1 MTIENKT
8 EEKKEIAL
16 SLGQRLINAREE
28 KGLSLEE
35 LANQMNLIP
44 EVVDNLEKELF
55 NTFEAK
61 VYITGYLRL
70 YCKLVG
76 LDANEAIALYYR
88 DPLNRA
94 EALNKESITSQ
105 TEDQTQLYLL
115 IGAVI
120 LIALGASYFIFF

>member
-1 MTIENKT
+1 M
-8 EEKKEIAL
+8 L
-16 SLGQRLINAREE
+16 FRSAREA

-44 EVVDNLEKELF
+44 EMVENLEKELF
-55 NTFEAK
+55 NSFEAK

-88 DPLNRA
+88 DPANRTENPSEKCIA
-94 EALNKESITSQ
+94 SQ
-105 TEDQTQLYLL
+105 SKDQTQLYLL

-120 LIALGASYFIFF
+120 LIALGASYLMFF

>member
-1 MTIENKT
+1 MTMENKT
-8 EEKKEIAL
+8 KEKKEVLL
-16 SLGQRLINAREE
+16 SLGQRLINARDA
-28 KGLSLEE
+28 KGLSIEE
-35 LANQMNLIP
+35 LANKMNLIP

-88 DPLNRA
+88 DPLNRI
-94 EALNKESITSQ
+94 ETPDEESITSQ
-105 TEDQTQLYLL
+105 SKEQVHSYLL
-115 IGAVI
+115 IGAVL
-120 LIALGASYFIFF
+120 LIALGASYLLFF

>member
-8 EEKKEIAL
+8 EEKKDVVL
-16 SLGQRLINAREE
+16 SLGQRLINAREA

-44 EVVDNLEKELF
+44 EMVENLEKELF
-55 NTFEAK
+55 NSFEAK

-88 DPLNRA
+88 DPANRT
-94 EALNKESITSQ
+94 ENPSKESIASQ
-105 TEDQTQLYLL
+105 SKDQTQLYLL

-120 LIALGASYFIFF
+120 LIALGASYLMFF

>member
-1 MTIENKT
+1 MTIESKT
-8 EEKKEIAL
+8 EEKKEAVL
-16 SLGQRLINAREE
+16 SLGQRLINAREV

-44 EVVDNLEKELF
+44 EVVNNLEKELF
-55 NTFEAK
+55 DTFEAK

-76 LDANEAIALYYR
+76 LDANEAVALYYR
-88 DPLNRA
+88 DPANRT
-94 EALNKESITSQ
+94 EAPNEESIISQ
-105 TEDQTQLYLL
+105 SEAQTQLYLL

-120 LIALGASYFIFF
+120 LIALGASYLMFF

>member
-1 MTIENKT
+1 MTMENKT
-8 EEKKEIAL
+8 KEKKEVLL
-16 SLGQRLINAREE
+16 SLGQRLINARDA
-28 KGLSLEE
+28 KGLSIEE
-35 LANQMNLIP
+35 LANKMNLIP

-88 DPLNRA
+88 DPLNRI
-94 EALNKESITSQ
+94 ETPDEESITSQ
-105 TEDQTQLYLL
+105 SKEQVQFYLL
-115 IGAVI
+115 IGAAL
-120 LIALGASYFIFF
+120 LIALGASYFLFF

>member
-1 MTIENKT
+1 MTMENKT
-8 EEKKEIAL
+8 KEKKEVLL
-16 SLGQRLINAREE
+16 SLGQRLINARDA
-28 KGLSLEE
+28 KGLSIEE
-35 LANQMNLIP
+35 LANKMNLIP

-88 DPLNRA
+88 DPLNRI
-94 EALNKESITSQ
+94 ETPDEESITSQ
-105 TEDQTQLYLL
+105 SKEQVQFYLL
-115 IGAVI
+115 IGAVL
-120 LIALGASYFIFF
+120 LIALGASYFLFF

>member
-1 MTIENKT
+1 MTMENKT
-8 EEKKEIAL
+8 KEKKEVLL
-16 SLGQRLINAREE
+16 SLGQRLINARDA
-28 KGLSLEE
+28 KGLSIEE
-35 LANQMNLIP
+35 LANKMNLIP

-88 DPLNRA
+88 DPLNRI
-94 EALNKESITSQ
+94 ETPDEESITSQ
-105 TEDQTQLYLL
+105 SKEQVQFYLL
-115 IGAVI
+115 IGAVL
-120 LIALGASYFIFF
+120 LIALGASYLLFF

>member
-1 MTIENKT
+1 MTMENKT
-8 EEKKEIAL
+8 KEKKEVLL
-16 SLGQRLINAREE
+16 SLGQRLINARDA
-28 KGLSLEE
+28 KGLSIEE
-35 LANQMNLIP
+35 LANKMNLIP

-88 DPLNRA
+88 DPLNRI
-94 EALNKESITSQ
+94 ETPDEESITSQ
-105 TEDQTQLYLL
+105 SKEQVQFYLL
-115 IGAVI
+115 IGAVL
-120 LIALGASYFIFF
+120 LIAIGASYFLFF

>member
-1 MTIENKT
+1 MTMENKT
-8 EEKKEIAL
+8 KEKKEVLL
-16 SLGQRLINAREE
+16 SLGQRLINARDA
-28 KGLSLEE
+28 KGLSIEE
-35 LANQMNLIP
+35 LANKMNLIP

-88 DPLNRA
+88 NPLNRI
-94 EALNKESITSQ
+94 ETPDEESITSQ
-105 TEDQTQLYLL
+105 SKEQVQFYLL
-115 IGAVI
+115 IGAVL
-120 LIALGASYFIFF
+120 LIALGASYFLFF